1 MRQYYTRTGTV
12 FQYPFYT
19 SAPSVFGASIL
30 IFKTI
35 CAIIHF
41 TDRFSLLFF
50 NFQFSIC
57 NLQFIFAGM
66 AESAD
71 APDLGSGGRPC
82 RFDPCYPHHAKDP
95 LKRVFCNDIRS
106 FPIPQNSLRSFRGP
120 LGAPERM
127 IYASRMIYPSGMI
140 YACGVLTGSPQ
151 NPRVLWGVSGT
162 DIISYSAHSDEYIMP
177 RFARYIILANAGIS
191 LNVKNRCRFF
201 PATFPARKHFTVRE
215 QNSAFCKIIIDNRQK
230 L

>member
-1 MRQYYTRTGTV
+1 MCYNPLYRPV
-12 FQYPFYT
+12 FTF
-19 SAPSVFGASIL
+19 I
-30 IFKTI
+30 
-35 CAIIHF
+35 
-41 TDRFSLLFF
+41 
-50 NFQFSIC
+50 FQFSIFNLQFAIC

-140 YACGVLTGSPQ
+140 YACGVLWNGYY
-151 NPRVLWGVSGT
+151 
-162 DIISYSAHSDEYIMP
+162 IIRRKPYIMP

-201 PATFPARKHFTVRE
+201 SGNIPCA
-215 QNSAFCKIIIDNRQK
+215 QAFHGAGTK
-230 L
+230 

>member
-1 MRQYYTRTGTV
+1 
-12 FQYPFYT
+12 
-19 SAPSVFGASIL
+19 
-30 IFKTI
+30 
-35 CAIIHF
+35 
-41 TDRFSLLFF
+41 
-50 NFQFSIC
+50 
-57 NLQFIFAGM
+57 M

-151 NPRVLWGVSGT
+151 NPRVLWGCQERILYHIATKEQYIIRRSR
-162 DIISYSAHSDEYIMP
+162 ISYRVSDISFILCYEYSDQTVQIRTQGLLAKGSDLSFISAI
-177 RFARYIILANAGIS
+177 RI
-191 LNVKNRCRFF
+191 
-201 PATFPARKHFTVRE
+201 
-215 QNSAFCKIIIDNRQK
+215 
-230 L
+230 